1 MIVGVDFDGTCVTH
15 DFPKVGKEIGAAS
28 VLKELTDAGHQL
40 ILFTVRCN
48 HEFSPST
55 EQPDIIAVKGDYL
68 DEAVN
73 WFKKHDIPLYGINEN
88 PEQKSWT
95 SSPKPYWHL
104 LIDDTAAGA
113 PLIHDLNI
121 HVKPFINWW
130 EMREL
135 LVQKGFLK

>member
-15 DFPKVGKEIGAAS
+15 DFPEVGKDIGAAS

-48 HEFSPST
+48 HDFPPST
-55 EQPDIIAVKGDYL
+55 KQPDILAIKGEYL
-68 DEAVN
+68 NKAVN
-73 WFKKHDIPLYGINEN
+73 WFKENNIPLYGINEN
-88 PEQKSWT
+88 PEQHSWT

-113 PLIHDLNI
+113 PLIYNCEI
-121 HVKPFINWW
+121 HKKPFIDWW
-130 EMREL
+130 RMREI
-135 LVQKGFLK
+135 LVEKGFLK